1 MLLKTKIV
9 VMVVGLL
16 LGSTGVALAATGQ
29 LPEAV
34 NDVAAMVGIQGPET
48 GTAGDANNAAS
59 DQYGQQGE
67 EVSHVAEDE
76 DATDTMTLP
85 NGKDIEN
92 HGLAVEEE
100 ARHDDVNGV
109 EMEQSPADEAAGMED
124 HRQPDNTPARS
135 EECAGCDDE
144 GTAGSQDATSDSGT
158 EGRR

>member
-16 LGSTGVALAATGQ
+16 MGSTGVALAATGQ

-34 NDVAAMVGIQGPET
+34 NGVAAMVGIQGPDSGPT
-48 GTAGDANNAAS
+48 GDGNNAAS
-59 DQYGQQGE
+59 DQYGNQGE
-67 EVSHVAEDE
+67 EVSQVAEDE

-85 NGKDIEN
+85 NGKEIEN

-109 EMEQSPADEAAGMED
+109 EMEQSPADEALGMED
-124 HRQPDNTPARS
+124 HGQPDNMPARS
-135 EECAGCDDE
+135 EQCTGCDNE

-158 EGRR
+158 EGHR

>member
-16 LGSTGVALAATGQ
+16 MGSTGVALAATGQ

-34 NDVAAMVGIQGPET
+34 DNVAAMVGIQSPDG
-48 GTAGDANNAAS
+48 GAAA
-59 DQYGQQGE
+59 DQYGSQGE
-67 EVSHVAEDE
+67 EVARVAGDE

-85 NGKDIEN
+85 DGEEIEN

-100 ARHDDVNGV
+100 AREHDDVSGV
-109 EMEQSPADEAAGMED
+109 EMGQSPADEAAGMED
-124 HRQPDNTPARS
+124 HVQPDNTPAMPD
-135 EECAGCDDE
+135 ECTGCDHE
-144 GTAGSQDATSDSGT
+144 GTTGSRDAASDSGT